1 MQTLRCYSGE
11 KGDVMGNKVFIRL
24 SLPIAA
30 LFLLSDIYGCVR
42 VGAEFDLPFPSV
54 VAVKESGPP
63 SHAKAYGRR
72 SNHTY
77 RYYPSAGIYFDIDSR
92 SYFYLEGTAWRMSV
106 SLPRELKINLGSH
119 VTLEMDTA
127 RPYLKHRE
135 HKKKYPPG
143 QLKKKK
149 KGNGK
154 NKNKWK

>member
-1 MQTLRCYSGE
+1 M
-11 KGDVMGNKVFIRL
+11 KDKVFRRFVL
-24 SLPIAA
+24 SVAA
-30 LFLLSDIYGCVR
+30 LFLFSDIYGCVR
-42 VGAEFDLPFPSV
+42 AGVGIDLGLP
-54 VAVKESGPP
+54 AVIAVNEPGPP

-127 RPYLKHRE
+127 RPYLKHKE